1 MLPSQ
6 RKLCMQVRLIAA
18 ALLLSISASLAAE
31 PPKNQAAAEYQLPPK
46 AIADLI
52 DAPPTPGVTVSPDH
66 TWLLLTEQP
75 ALPPISEVAEPELRL
90 AGLRINPRTN
100 GASREFYLK
109 GIRFKRVSDGVERAV
124 TGLPAE
130 DSRITRVR
138 WSTDAKRV
146 AFFLTRENGIELWI
160 AEVETGAARRLTD
173 ARISAFGRGLA
184 WVSDSRT
191 LVVRMVPEGRK
202 EALAAPLVPSGPVIQ
217 ESAGRVAPAR
227 TYQDLLKN
235 AHDEAL
241 FDHYLTSQL
250 ALVSIDGTIRK
261 LGSPGVIT
269 DAFPSPDGKYL
280 FVDIV
285 HRPYSY
291 LVPVSRFP
299 HRAEVWDL
307 EGKLVRQI
315 ADLPLA
321 EEVPV
326 DFAAVTTGPRSFSWR
341 DDKPNTLVWIEAQDG
356 GDPKKAAEIRDKAFA
371 LAAPFTGDP
380 VAFAST
386 ALRFGGIQWGSESL
400 ALVSEWWWQNRKTKT
415 WIIDPSQSAKEPT
428 LLWDRSSEDRYS
440 DPGSP
445 VFKDTP
451 LGTSVLL
458 TADNGKTLFLRGEGA
473 SPEGDRPFLDR
484 LNLESRETK
493 RLFHSQAPNY
503 EYVAVVLDPE
513 KNIVITRRESVSVPP
528 NYFVRN
534 LSDGSDRALTDFP
547 HPQPQLARVH
557 KELIRYERADGVKLT
572 GTLYLPPGKKPSD
585 GPFPMLMWAYP
596 QEFKSADAAGQVN
609 DSPHRFVRTSAMSPL
624 LWLVHGYAVLDNP
637 SLPIVGEGDTEPN
650 DTYVKQL
657 VAGAQAAVDEVVRRG
672 VADRNRIAI
681 GGHSYGA
688 FMTANL
694 LAHCDLFCA
703 GVARSGAYN
712 RTLTPFSFQAEERTF
727 WKARDAYIEM
737 SPFTHA
743 DKVNEPILLVHG
755 EAANNSGTFP
765 MQPERVYNA
774 LKGLGATARFVL
786 PPHESHGYR
795 ARESLMHTAHE
806 TTRWLDMYVKNAP
819 TKDPSA
825 TPSAAGRSQ

>member
-1 MLPSQ
+1 MIPIRSNL
-6 RKLCMQVRLIAA
+6 RVLTRATAA
-18 ALLLSISASLAAE
+18 ALLFCVSAILAAE
-31 PPKNQAAAEYQLPPK
+31 PPKNQAAAAYQLPPK
-46 AIADLI
+46 PIADLI
-52 DAPPTPGVTVSPDH
+52 DALPTPGVNLSPDNA
-66 TWLLLTEQP
+66 WLLISEQP
-75 ALPPISEVAEPELRL
+75 ALPPISELAEPELRL
-90 AGLRINPRTN
+90 AGMRINPRTN
-100 GASREFYLK
+100 GASREFYIKRIGL
-109 GIRFKRVSDGVERAV
+109 KRVSDGVERVV
-124 TGLPAE
+124 TGLPA
-130 DSRITRVR
+130 DDLRITRLR
-138 WSTDAKRV
+138 WSPDSKHI
-146 AFFLTRENGIELWI
+146 AFFVTRETGIELWV
-160 AEVETGAARRLTD
+160 AEVESGAARRLTD

-184 WVSDSRT
+184 WVSDNMT
-191 LVVRMVPEGRK
+191 LVVRMVPEGRR
-202 EALAAPLVPSGPVIQ
+202 EAPPAPLVPAGPVIQ
-217 ESAGRVAPAR
+217 ESAGRVAPNR

-235 AHDEAL
+235 AYDEAL

-261 LGSPGVIT
+261 LAAPAVIT
-269 DAFPSPDGKYL
+269 DAIPSPDGKYL
-280 FVDIV
+280 FVEII

-299 HRAEVWDL
+299 HRAEVWDMD
-307 EGKLVRQI
+307 GKLIRQI

-326 DFAAVTTGPRSFSWR
+326 DFAAVPTGPRSFSWR
-341 DDKPNTLVWIEAQDG
+341 DDKPNTLVWVEAQDG
-356 GDPKKAAEIRDKAFA
+356 GDPKKQADIRDRAYA
-371 LAAPFTGDP
+371 LSAPFTGEP
-380 VAFAST
+380 IAFAST
-386 ALRFGGIQWGSESL
+386 ALRFGGIQWSSDSL
-400 ALVSEWWWQNRKTKT
+400 ALLSEWWWQNRKTKT
-415 WIIDPSQSAKEPT
+415 WIIDPSQPGKEPV

-445 VFKDTP
+445 VTKDTP
-451 LGTSVLL
+451 FGTSVLL
-458 TADNGKTLFLRGEGA
+458 TADNGKSLFLNGDGA

-484 LNLESRETK
+484 LNLATHQTK
-493 RLFHSQAPNY
+493 RLFHSKEPNY

-513 KNIVITRRESVSVPP
+513 KEIVITRRESVSIPP
-528 NYFVRN
+528 NYYVRN
-534 LSDGSDRALTDFP
+534 LSESSERTLTAFP
-547 HPQPQLARVH
+547 HPQPQLAGVH

-572 GTLYLPPGKKPSD
+572 GTLYLPPGKKTGD

-596 QEFKSADAAGQVN
+596 QEFKSADAAGQVT

-624 LWLVHGYAVLDNP
+624 LWLVHGFAVLDDP
-637 SLPIVGEGDTEPN
+637 SLPIVGEGDAEPN

-672 VADRNRIAI
+672 VADRERIAI

-743 DKVNEPILLVHG
+743 DKVNEPILLIHG
-755 EAANNSGTFP
+755 EADNNSGTFP
-765 MQPERVYNA
+765 MQTERFYNA

-786 PPHESHGYR
+786 LPHESHGYR
-795 ARESLMHTAHE
+795 ARESVMHVAHE
-806 TTRWLDMYVKNAP
+806 TTQWLDRYVKNAP
-819 TKDPSA
+819 TKDPTKKGASG
-825 TPSAAGRSQ
+825 TSQ